1 MVDFAAAPSHRAT
14 APRRARRRAIVLNFE
29 FLGTQTYSKGVE
41 TLCINNQH
49 DTGVFPVVIKSST
62 IK

>member
-1 MVDFAAAPSHRAT
+1 
-14 APRRARRRAIVLNFE
+14 VLNFQ

-49 DTGVFPVVIKSST
+49 DTGVFTVVIKSST
-62 IK
+62 TK

>member
-1 MVDFAAAPSHRAT
+1 MEDFAAAPGLRAT
-14 APRRARRRAIVLNFE
+14 APRPACRRAIVLNFQ

-49 DTGVFPVVIKSST
+49 DTGVFTVVIKSST
-62 IK
+62 TK